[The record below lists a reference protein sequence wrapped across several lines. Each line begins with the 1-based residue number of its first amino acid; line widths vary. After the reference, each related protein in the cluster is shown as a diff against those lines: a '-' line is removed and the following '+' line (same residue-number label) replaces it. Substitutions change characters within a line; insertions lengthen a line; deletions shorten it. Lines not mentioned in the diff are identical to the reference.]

1 MYRYELSMTNPL
13 ESKSAGVGG
22 WVTCSGSLG
31 LPPSSSS
38 VVVGVRWVCPN
49 LESRVILVSCNQN
62 QGFLSGQEFG
72 RGMENYYPPKYEC
85 IPQI

>member
-38 VVVGVRWVCPN
+38 VVVGVETDADAPSPVDSD
-49 LESRVILVSCNQN
+49 EDAA
-62 QGFLSGQEFG
+62 LSVA
-72 RGMENYYPPKYEC
+72 
-85 IPQI
+85 